1 MKGTSEGAVSID
13 GAKGIDSAMANASRA
28 TRLRRQLRPG
38 PEMILAVVS
47 PLVLL
52 GAWELLAYAE
62 VIDTRFFSQPT
73 QIFATL
79 GEMASS
85 GELTEHVTASL
96 RRVALGLVIGV
107 VPGTLLGAVMGLSR
121 LVRAIFLP
129 VIAATF
135 PIPKIAIL
143 PLLLLIFGIGE
154 RSSVA
159 LVAIGVFFIALY
171 NTMGGVLN
179 LPASYRDV
187 GSSFGA
193 RRGQYIRLIALPG
206 ALPHI
211 FTGIK
216 LSVGI
221 GLLLIVAAEFVGTR
235 TGIGYLVWSSW
246 EVFAVERMFV
256 GLLLLGLLGYITN
269 MAMDALERRLIP
281 WREQ

>member
-1 MKGTSEGAVSID
+1 MKGTSDSVPALGGAELV
-13 GAKGIDSAMANASRA
+13 DSAIA
-28 TRLRRQLRPG
+28 TPRRLKRGWRSLRPG
-38 PEMILAVVS
+38 PEMISAVIS
-47 PLVLL
+47 PLALL
-52 GAWELLAYAE
+52 ALWELLAYTD
-62 VIDTRFFSQPT
+62 VVDTRFFSQPS
-73 QIFATL
+73 QIFAEL
-79 GEMASS
+79 AEMAST
-85 GELTEHVTASL
+85 GELTEHVLASL
-96 RRVALGLVIGV
+96 RRVVLGLLIGV
-107 VPGTLLGAVMGLSR
+107 VPGTLLGAIMGLSR

-129 VIAATF
+129 IVAATF

-143 PLLLLIFGIGE
+143 PLLLLIFGLGE

-171 NTMGGVLN
+171 NTMGGVRN
-179 LPASYRDV
+179 LPANYRDV

-193 RRGQYIRLIALPG
+193 SRGQYIRLIALPG

-221 GLLLIVAAEFVGTR
+221 GLLLIVAAEFVGTD

-246 EVFAVERMFV
+246 EIFAVERMFV
-256 GLLLLGLLGYITN
+256 GLLLLGLLGYASS

>member
-13 GAKGIDSAMANASRA
+13 GAKGVDSAMANASRA
-28 TRLRRQLRPG
+28 TRVRRQLRPG

>member
-1 MKGTSEGAVSID
+1 MKRASEPEISEG
-13 GAKGIDSAMANASRA
+13 GAREIDSVVAAPSKS
-28 TRLRRQLRPG
+28 TRPRRKLRPG
-38 PEMILAVVS
+38 PETILAVLS
-47 PLVLL
+47 PLGLL
-52 GAWELLAYAE
+52 GAWELLAYVDA
-62 VIDTRFFSQPT
+62 IDTRFFSQPT

-121 LVRAIFLP
+121 LARAILLP
-129 VIAATF
+129 VVAATF

-143 PLLLLIFGIGE
+143 PLLLLIFGLGE

-211 FTGIK
+211 FTGLK

-221 GLLLIVAAEFVGTR
+221 GILLIVAAEFVGTQS
-235 TGIGYLVWSSW
+235 GIGYLVWSSW
-246 EVFAVERMFV
+246 EIFAVERMFV
-256 GLLLLGLLGYITN
+256 GLLLLGFLGYVSN
-269 MAMDALERRLIP
+269 MAMEVLERKLIP
-281 WREQ
+281 WRDD

>member
-13 GAKGIDSAMANASRA
+13 GAKGVDSAMANASRA